1 MHFVDILANSLYYC
15 TLATIKPAIVGE
27 FYNIRKK
34 ITRSL
39 SFSFSGLVLI
49 CLLGWGGCLGF
60 CFLGVL
66 GVVFFFE
73 WFPLCVSCRS
83 EIRLVLIVLA
93 FTL

>member
-15 TLATIKPAIVGE
+15 ALATIKPAIVSE

-34 ITRSL
+34 IRRSL

-49 CLLGWGGCLGF
+49 CLLGWGGFLGF

-66 GVVFFFE
+66 GVVFFF
-73 WFPLCVSCRS
+73 
-83 EIRLVLIVLA
+83 
-93 FTL
+93 